1 MFKWLGN
8 FVDSQDKEVTR
19 LRRIVTAVN
28 DEIETLL
35 TAQLAGM
42 ADLRQGLHDLL
53 HRDSNGGRD
62 LPALLTGALVAATA
76 RVAGL
81 SAAAADSRQ
90 VIEVGEATTRN
101 MNVLLADSR
110 QLGQLIAEL
119 PRRTGDR
126 AEVEANMAELSER
139 IADQLR
145 VLETARPALSAV
157 VEKLPTDSGERKAA
171 AIKPDALVQLVDQ
184 AAAALEPETATYF
197 QRMQDLLDG
206 LREAT
211 ALLALLGDAPLVGGA
226 AADIARG
233 PHPLAGLAAESAA
246 LQPALEGLR
255 EAARALVAALD
266 ANDLMKHLQRQGLL
280 LPGEL
285 QAAPGPLV
293 ADAPRSG
300 GGLFG
305 RRKAAP
311 APAAVGNGGIALGTT
326 RAAKDDLADLLTW
339 QEAAAA
345 ALLALTEQALATD
358 TTAAET
364 RATLTA
370 LRLRFDRRT
379 DRLQARMAACRGQL
393 LHARTTLWQTYE
405 ERLRAD
411 YGATVAPFLEPL
423 ADLTARQD
431 ALLAEL
437 DAQEADESLPQIKPL
452 HLGELMIARDTAI
465 DDFFRR
471 FHADLRRESE
481 REGAD
486 KLRALEKEFHATEYK
501 DEEAL
506 LNDLLPIAMSC
517 VWDAARR
524 AIGLRPADVQ
534 FMGGTT
540 LHEGKIAEMK
550 TGEGKTL
557 VATLACSLNALAA
570 RGVHLVTVN
579 EYLVKRDSDWMA
591 PIYTMLGLTV
601 GVILNDMSAY
611 ERIGEYRADITHGTN
626 SEFGFDYLRDN
637 TAPGPENVVQ
647 RGHHYAVVD
656 EVDNILID
664 EARTPL
670 IISGPSQQTSDV
682 HERAA
687 GFARLLQAERDY
699 TMDEKSRS
707 VVFTDE
713 GVERA
718 ETHFHITNLYHPDN
732 FMLVYG
738 LENALKAHALF
749 RRDRDYVLTQEGKII
764 SPGERLNPKQPVEVV
779 IVDEFTG
786 RPMEGRRYSEGLH
799 EAIEAKEG
807 ITVRGESQTYATIT
821 IQNYFRMYAK
831 LAGMTGTALTE
842 AEEFFKIYKLEVTAI
857 PTRLPMV
864 RQDHGDRVYKNEAS
878 KFRAVV
884 EEIKEM
890 REAGRPILVG
900 TVSIE
905 KSEEL
910 AAMLEADGIPH
921 AVLNAKQHERE
932 ASLVAQAGQKGAVT
946 IATNMAGR
954 GTDILLGFGV
964 SDLGGLHIIGTERH
978 ESRRIDN
985 QLRGR
990 AGRQGDPGSSR
1001 FYVSLE
1007 DEIMRR
1013 SGVNQTIVNS
1023 RMFNALWEEDMPIEH
1038 NLISKSVETAQTKM
1052 EGYNFDTRKHLVE
1065 YDDVVNTQ
1073 RDVIYKERRYVL
1085 TQGDPRTIVL
1095 DMLTETVDALANP
1108 AARPGG
1114 PEPSRK
1120 KGAMDPDTLFAAL
1133 ADTFSEDVTRR
1144 LAHHLLREHVGA
1156 LIEGGDRDAVAA
1168 ELEAITEESAAGR
1181 LDLIQVAV
1189 DKELRAFYHVDNPMY
1204 ETVEHA
1210 AFDYSKLLKIMANIL
1225 PLPAEL
1231 TGEEIEGMEYD
1242 EALQYFNGI
1251 AAEEFERQFA
1261 ERIAQ
1266 TRETARI
1273 AAMRGDILQVAESA
1287 AQLGGGPDLALIAH
1301 LPDSEREASLLL
1313 DLLDGAFPLVPA
1325 SAAARL
1331 SIDPTSSLGATALP
1345 RLLADQLEEIYG
1357 EVQERLGRD
1366 FVQQNATVPMLA
1378 MVDNSLP
1385 APVYREIEAAV
1396 GTATLEDIELAPL
1409 ATLDDEVKTLVRDA
1423 FVKHQES
1430 RWILHVIDQLWTR
1443 HLTTMESLRQ
1453 SVGLQAYAQKDPLI
1467 EYKRNAFELFD
1478 ELKAEIRQ
1486 LGTRVLSLRIEPS
1499 APPPTQAPTP
1509 AEAPQAAGGR
1519 PHAPGK
1525 TPPAKPQGTAIPRNG
1540 GRPAAPTG
1548 PSRPSPAAVQS
1559 AVAGVIGSPSGPLA
1573 MPSNGSGSPRPAGP
1587 ARSGSNQPQ
1596 RGKGGNRN
1604 PAPQPTAV
1612 GSSPTGKA
1620 VSPNDP
1626 CPCGS
1631 GRKYKVCHGR

>member
-1 MFKWLGN
+1 M
-8 FVDSQDKEVTR
+8 
-19 LRRIVTAVN
+19 
-28 DEIETLL
+28 ET
-35 TAQLAGM
+35 
-42 ADLRQGLHDLL
+42 
-53 HRDSNGGRD
+53 
-62 LPALLTGALVAATA
+62 
-76 RVAGL
+76 
-81 SAAAADSRQ
+81 
-90 VIEVGEATTRN
+90 
-101 MNVLLADSR
+101 
-110 QLGQLIAEL
+110 
-119 PRRTGDR
+119 
-126 AEVEANMAELSER
+126 
-139 IADQLR
+139 
-145 VLETARPALSAV
+145 
-157 VEKLPTDSGERKAA
+157 
-171 AIKPDALVQLVDQ
+171 
-184 AAAALEPETATYF
+184 
-197 QRMQDLLDG
+197 
-206 LREAT
+206 
-211 ALLALLGDAPLVGGA
+211 
-226 AADIARG
+226 
-233 PHPLAGLAAESAA
+233 
-246 LQPALEGLR
+246 
-255 EAARALVAALD
+255 
-266 ANDLMKHLQRQGLL
+266 
-280 LPGEL
+280 
-285 QAAPGPLV
+285 
-293 ADAPRSG
+293 
-300 GGLFG
+300 
-305 RRKAAP
+305 
-311 APAAVGNGGIALGTT
+311 
-326 RAAKDDLADLLTW
+326 
-339 QEAAAA
+339 
-345 ALLALTEQALATD
+345 
-358 TTAAET
+358 
-364 RATLTA
+364 
-370 LRLRFDRRT
+370 
-379 DRLQARMAACRGQL
+379 
-393 LHARTTLWQTYE
+393 
-405 ERLRAD
+405 
-411 YGATVAPFLEPL
+411 
-423 ADLTARQD
+423 
-431 ALLAEL
+431 
-437 DAQEADESLPQIKPL
+437 
-452 HLGELMIARDTAI
+452 
-465 DDFFRR
+465 
-471 FHADLRRESE
+471 
-481 REGAD
+481 
-486 KLRALEKEFHATEYK
+486 EFHAAERK

-506 LNDLLPIAMSC
+506 LNDLLPIAFAC
-517 VWDAARR
+517 AWDAARR

-557 VATLACSLNALAA
+557 VASLALSLNALAA
-570 RGVHLVTVN
+570 RGAHLVTVN
-579 EYLVKRDSDWMA
+579 EYLVQRDSDWMS

-611 ERIGEYRADITHGTN
+611 ERVGEYRADITYGTN

-647 RGHHYAVVD
+647 RGHHFALVD

-687 GFARLLQAERDY
+687 GFARTLQEARDY

-718 ETHFHITNLYHPDN
+718 EAHFHITNLYHPDN

-749 RRDRDYVLTQEGKII
+749 RRDRDYVLTQEGKIV

-857 PTRLPMV
+857 PTRLPLI

-890 REAGRPILVG
+890 REVGRPILVG

-954 GTDILLGFGV
+954 GTDIQLGFGV

-1120 KGAMDPDTLFAAL
+1120 KGPIDPETLFAAL

-1144 LAHHLLREHVGA
+1144 LAHHLLREQVGA
-1156 LIEGGDRDAVAA
+1156 LIEGGDREAVAA

-1181 LDLIQVAV
+1181 LDLIEGAV
-1189 DKELRAFYHVDNPMY
+1189 DKELRAFYHVDDPMY
-1204 ETVEHA
+1204 ETVQHA
-1210 AFDYSKLLKIMANIL
+1210 AFDYSKLLKIMAAIL

-1231 TGEEIEGMEYD
+1231 TGEELEGMEYE

-1251 AAEEFERQFA
+1251 AGEEFERQFA

-1266 TRETARI
+1266 TQETARI
-1273 AAMRGDILQVAESA
+1273 AALRGDILDVAESA
-1287 AQLGGGPDLALIAH
+1287 AKLGGGPDLDGIAH

-1331 SIDPTSSLGATALP
+1331 SIDTGSSLGATALP

-1366 FVQQNATVPMLA
+1366 FVQQNANVPMLA

-1396 GTATLEDIELAPL
+1396 GTATLEEVELAPL

-1453 SVGLQAYAQKDPLI
+1453 SIGLQAYAQKDPLI

-1486 LGTRVLSLRIEPS
+1486 LGTRVLSLRIEPA
-1499 APPPTQAPTP
+1499 APPPTQAPAP
-1509 AEAPQAAGGR
+1509 AEAQPGAGGR

-1525 TPPAKPQGTAIPRNG
+1525 NPPAKPQGAAIPRNA
-1540 GRPAAPTG
+1540 GR
-1548 PSRPSPAAVQS
+1548 
-1559 AVAGVIGSPSGPLA
+1559 
-1573 MPSNGSGSPRPAGP
+1573 
-1587 ARSGSNQPQ
+1587 
-1596 RGKGGNRN
+1596 
-1604 PAPQPTAV
+1604 
-1612 GSSPTGKA
+1612 
-1620 VSPNDP
+1620 
-1626 CPCGS
+1626 
-1631 GRKYKVCHGR
+1631 

>member
-1 MFKWLGN
+1 
-8 FVDSQDKEVTR
+8 
-19 LRRIVTAVN
+19 
-28 DEIETLL
+28 
-35 TAQLAGM
+35 
-42 ADLRQGLHDLL
+42 
-53 HRDSNGGRD
+53 
-62 LPALLTGALVAATA
+62 
-76 RVAGL
+76 
-81 SAAAADSRQ
+81 
-90 VIEVGEATTRN
+90 
-101 MNVLLADSR
+101 
-110 QLGQLIAEL
+110 
-119 PRRTGDR
+119 
-126 AEVEANMAELSER
+126 
-139 IADQLR
+139 
-145 VLETARPALSAV
+145 
-157 VEKLPTDSGERKAA
+157 
-171 AIKPDALVQLVDQ
+171 
-184 AAAALEPETATYF
+184 
-197 QRMQDLLDG
+197 
-206 LREAT
+206 
-211 ALLALLGDAPLVGGA
+211 
-226 AADIARG
+226 
-233 PHPLAGLAAESAA
+233 
-246 LQPALEGLR
+246 
-255 EAARALVAALD
+255 
-266 ANDLMKHLQRQGLL
+266 
-280 LPGEL
+280 
-285 QAAPGPLV
+285 
-293 ADAPRSG
+293 
-300 GGLFG
+300 
-305 RRKAAP
+305 
-311 APAAVGNGGIALGTT
+311 
-326 RAAKDDLADLLTW
+326 
-339 QEAAAA
+339 
-345 ALLALTEQALATD
+345 
-358 TTAAET
+358 
-364 RATLTA
+364 
-370 LRLRFDRRT
+370 
-379 DRLQARMAACRGQL
+379 
-393 LHARTTLWQTYE
+393 
-405 ERLRAD
+405 
-411 YGATVAPFLEPL
+411 
-423 ADLTARQD
+423 
-431 ALLAEL
+431 
-437 DAQEADESLPQIKPL
+437 
-452 HLGELMIARDTAI
+452 MI
-465 DDFFRR
+465 
-471 FHADLRRESE
+471 
-481 REGAD
+481 
-486 KLRALEKEFHATEYK
+486 
-501 DEEAL
+501 
-506 LNDLLPIAMSC
+506 
-517 VWDAARR
+517 
-524 AIGLRPADVQ
+524 
-534 FMGGTT
+534 
-540 LHEGKIAEMK
+540 
-550 TGEGKTL
+550 
-557 VATLACSLNALAA
+557 
-570 RGVHLVTVN
+570 
-579 EYLVKRDSDWMA
+579 
-591 PIYTMLGLTV
+591 
-601 GVILNDMSAY
+601 
-611 ERIGEYRADITHGTN
+611 
-626 SEFGFDYLRDN
+626 
-637 TAPGPENVVQ
+637 
-647 RGHHYAVVD
+647 
-656 EVDNILID
+656 
-664 EARTPL
+664 
-670 IISGPSQQTSDV
+670 
-682 HERAA
+682 
-687 GFARLLQAERDY
+687 
-699 TMDEKSRS
+699 
-707 VVFTDE
+707 
-713 GVERA
+713 
-718 ETHFHITNLYHPDN
+718 
-732 FMLVYG
+732 
-738 LENALKAHALF
+738 
-749 RRDRDYVLTQEGKII
+749 
-764 SPGERLNPKQPVEVV
+764 
-779 IVDEFTG
+779 
-786 RPMEGRRYSEGLH
+786 
-799 EAIEAKEG
+799 
-807 ITVRGESQTYATIT
+807 
-821 IQNYFRMYAK
+821 
-831 LAGMTGTALTE
+831 
-842 AEEFFKIYKLEVTAI
+842 
-857 PTRLPMV
+857 

-910 AAMLEADGIPH
+910 AAMLEAEAIPH

-1108 AARPGG
+1108 AVRPGG
-1114 PEPSRK
+1114 PEPSRR
-1120 KGAMDPDTLFAAL
+1120 KGPIDPETLFAAL

-1156 LIEGGDRDAVAA
+1156 LIAAGDREVVAA

-1181 LDLIQVAV
+1181 LDLIEGAV
-1189 DKELRAFYHVDNPMY
+1189 DKELRAFYHVDDPMY
-1204 ETVEHA
+1204 ETVQHA
-1210 AFDYSKLLKIMANIL
+1210 AFDYNKLLKIMTAIL

-1273 AAMRGDILQVAESA
+1273 AVLRGDILDVAASA
-1287 AQLGGGPDLALIAH
+1287 AQLGGGPDLDLIAH

-1331 SIDPTSSLGATALP
+1331 SIDPSSSLGATALP

-1366 FVQQNATVPMLA
+1366 FVQQNANVPMLA

-1396 GTATLEDIELAPL
+1396 GTATLEQVELAPL
-1409 ATLDDEVKTLVRDA
+1409 ATLDDEVKSLVREA

-1453 SVGLQAYAQKDPLI
+1453 SIGLQAYAQKDPLI

-1499 APPPTQAPTP
+1499 APPPPPPAAP
-1509 AEAPQAAGGR
+1509 AEAPAGAGGR

-1525 TPPAKPQGTAIPRNG
+1525 NPPAKPQGSAIPRNG

-1548 PSRPSPAAVQS
+1548 PSRPSPAAVQA
-1559 AVAGVIGSPSGPLA
+1559 AVAGVIGSPSGPLTT
-1573 MPSNGSGSPRPAGP
+1573 PSGAGNGSSSARPANPPRG
-1587 ARSGSNQPQ
+1587 GSQQPPRGQ
-1596 RGKGGNRN
+1596 RGKGGNLGN
-1604 PAPQPTAV
+1604 QSPMPSTV